1 MNIGQA
7 SPYVE
12 AFAIARAAAAAI
24 FAVIDRVP
32 EIDSFSEEGA
42 VPKGSKAPDDPE
54 NDIAIPEDEKMSNN
68 NNNNQD
74 VKDDGN
80 NNDGDNHDKRSKA
93 RGTFEVR
100 SLKKTPHLYWF
111 LQIVM

>member
-1 MNIGQA
+1 MMMLIMVGENNDNNDENVDHYVNSKCLQA
-7 SPYVE
+7 RRGGLE
-12 AFAIARAAAAAI
+12 
-24 FAVIDRVP
+24 D
-32 EIDSFSEEGA
+32 
-42 VPKGSKAPDDPE
+42 
-54 NDIAIPEDEKMSNN
+54 NDNN
-68 NNNNQD
+68 
-74 VKDDGN
+74 DDGN

>member
-1 MNIGQA
+1 MSTTQA
-7 SPYVE
+7 RG
-12 AFAIARAAAAAI
+12 ALG
-24 FAVIDRVP
+24 
-32 EIDSFSEEGA
+32 DSD
-42 VPKGSKAPDDPE
+42 K
-54 NDIAIPEDEKMSNN
+54 N
-68 NNNNQD
+68 
-74 VKDDGN
+74 DDGN

>member
-1 MNIGQA
+1 MIIMMKMLITMLILNVYKPG
-7 SPYVE
+7 
-12 AFAIARAAAAAI
+12 
-24 FAVIDRVP
+24 
-32 EIDSFSEEGA
+32 EG
-42 VPKGSKAPDDPE
+42 GLGD
-54 NDIAIPEDEKMSNN
+54 NDNN
-68 NNNNQD
+68 
-74 VKDDGN
+74 DDGN